1 MNQEYI
7 VFFTSISAF
16 VVSVMVFMLKVC
28 FKSKCSDVSFCWG
41 GLKIHRN
48 TEQETQNIS
57 SGEIQLSSR
66 ISPATLPV

>member
-16 VVSVMVFMLKVC
+16 VVSLMVFMLKVC

-57 SGEIQLSSR
+57 MNDIQVQPSR
-66 ISPATLPV
+66 VLTLPV